1 MPKPLQVYLEAE
13 DLKRLEKFA
22 AERGWTKS
30 QVVRTA
36 VRALTRPP
44 EKDPLLAMSGMIDGL
59 PEDLSE
65 NFDRHLDETYVAER
79 SPAYGRRRRG
89 AAARLRR

>member
-1 MPKPLQVYLEAE
+1 MSRPLQIYLDEE
-13 DLKRLEKFA
+13 EIEHLERFA

-36 VRALTRPP
+36 IRALTRPRTT
-44 EKDPLLAMSGMIDGL
+44 DPLTALAGMIDGM

-65 NFDRHLDETYVAER
+65 SFDRYLDETYVAE
-79 SPAYGRRRRG
+79 SVPAYGRRKTSARGRVRR
-89 AAARLRR
+89 